1 MNAVVQTYQTLLTC
15 ACCAAL
21 AAILAVAVSSVCGRS
36 LSAIR
41 RALSGR
47 ELAVFS
53 LLAAACTFAAQKH
66 LVSYPR
72 TDPTQAYLVD
82 NGSWVEGDLVHVDF
96 RTLIV
101 PSSASLFV
109 DRRPLSSTSDADWVN
124 HLATT
129 IGEFRPPVEF
139 EFAEATNYSWIVY
152 TTWTPGPSVVTNGVW
167 HAMWG
172 RDRKSGRHA
181 IPLRTAV
188 RVDGRTIATP
198 KSVRDAE
205 GVTSK

>member
-36 LSAIR
+36 LSSIR

-53 LLAAACTFAAQKH
+53 LLAAACTFAAQTS

-96 RTLIV
+96 RTIIV
-101 PSSASLFV
+101 PSSASLLV

-124 HLATT
+124 HLAST
-129 IGEFRPPVEF
+129 IGEFRPPVEC
-139 EFAEATNYSWIVY
+139 EVAGATNYRWIVY
-152 TTWTPGPSVVTNGVW
+152 TTWTPGPAVQTNGVW
-167 HAMWG
+167 HANWA
-172 RDRKSGRHA
+172 RDRRTGAHI

-188 RVDGRTIATP
+188 RVDGATITTP
-198 KSVRDAE
+198 KAKEDARDE
-205 GVTSK
+205 